1 MTTDAP
7 LRILVERTPTHHRI
21 TRLDA
26 SRYVRPRAVHTEPD
40 RVRVALVAACASLLS
55 GDHVR
60 LEIEVGP
67 GAHLELVEPSA
78 TVAYNARGG
87 SCTWSA
93 TIRVAEG
100 GSLVWGGAPFVV
112 SHGAEVE
119 RGTTIELG
127 DGAAML
133 HHETLVLGRSAEDGG
148 SVRSTL
154 RATYDGRPLLVED
167 VDLSDPVLR
176 SAPGVLGGHRVVAT
190 TTLLGLCPEAS
201 LAEHETLLAGPGALA
216 RSVADQAHVAEAVLA
231 PTWQRW
237 QADLIARTTS
247 RNITAT
253 G

>member
-26 SRYVRPRAVHTEPD
+26 SRFVRPRAVHTEPD

-55 GDHVR
+55 GDDVR

-93 TIRVAEG
+93 AIRVAEG

-112 SHGAEVE
+112 SHGADVE
-119 RGTTIELG
+119 RRTTIEL
-127 DGAAML
+127 DAGAALL
-133 HHETLVLGRSAEDGG
+133 HRETLVLGRSAEDGG
-148 SVRSTL
+148 KVRSTL
-154 RATYDGRPLLVED
+154 RATYDRRPLLVED
-167 VDLSDPVLR
+167 VDLRDLALR

-190 TTLLGLCPEAS
+190 TTLLGLRPGPEPA
-201 LAEHETLLAGPGALA
+201 LHETLLAGPGALA
-216 RSVADQAHVAEAVLA
+216 RSVADEAHLTEQALE

-237 QADLIARTTS
+237 RAVMDEHRTPLP
-247 RNITAT
+247 A
-253 G
+253 